1 MNYSYEVTPTITQ
14 DPITGEETVR
24 VMDAQVRSSAGR
36 EEANIQ
42 NVREQANGDNF
53 YFDEE
58 GNARYELEANDQDLN
73 ILIQDVG
80 GREAYDEMTFW
91 AMNTLTDNDLAE
103 FDEVIESGD
112 LTAMAGMIGQLQ
124 QLYQNRS
131 HDVAEW
137 DDAERFVYNE
147 VCSPEVFRDV
157 KDYLVT
163 QSDDAT
169 INEFNTIMNSNNED
183 DISYAINVIVAEMR
197 GEEFED
203 EDDEDD
209 DDEDYYED

>member
-58 GNARYELEANDQDLN
+58 GNARYELEANDEDLN

-169 INEFNTIMNSNNED
+169 INEFNTIMNSNDED

-209 DDEDYYED
+209 DEDYYED